1 MECPWRGKD
10 RCGRFRT
17 RRCSSRGAQSPSDRF
32 PDSARVCGC
41 RHFAT
46 RREFNT
52 GSLLLKSP
60 AVLRARSLQKLSV
73 PLVVGGVVI
82 LVLDAGRRLFRRAQ
96 LFCPSRDPIL
106 TWNPEDYGL
115 PRERSEEV
123 WIESPDGQMLH
134 GWYCRAENPI
144 ASGLYCHGNTGNMTT
159 TAHAMPRLLESG
171 IN

>member
-73 PLVVGGVVI
+73 PLVVGGVVSRRPASRTRAT
-82 LVLDAGRRLFRRAQ
+82 LLSFAGSDSHLEPRGLWLAAGAIGGGVDRVARRA
-96 LFCPSRDPIL
+96 D
-106 TWNPEDYGL
+106 
-115 PRERSEEV
+115 
-123 WIESPDGQMLH
+123 
-134 GWYCRAENPI
+134 A
-144 ASGLYCHGNTGNMTT
+144 
-159 TAHAMPRLLESG
+159 PRL
-171 IN
+171 